1 MNVCCCLFG
10 DLLVVIDFSYI
21 NYFMMQNLQLK
32 PERSGYCSGNR
43 TVQSYAID
51 PAIQMRMRKHGS
63 KDAPSGLEG
72 IVARVKDGSFSPRG
86 IKDELLLSD
95 QTTLLDDCNTHV
107 SSKIATST
115 NWLKIWDTAIDFGQ
129 RGTKAIQS
137 LFKEMTRP
145 VFGSIPCSLCDQLI
159 PESTLYFDHYVNE
172 HIQGQEMTK
181 EDDPYITFPGPCTYH
196 HTVFHYAHLTG
207 AVFSFLFDSYPCG
220 LFKHQG
226 RQRQN

>member
-1 MNVCCCLFG
+1 M
-10 DLLVVIDFSYI
+10 LL
-21 NYFMMQNLQLK
+21 
-32 PERSGYCSGNR
+32 RS
-43 TVQSYAID
+43 
-51 PAIQMRMRKHGS
+51 
-63 KDAPSGLEG
+63 LEG

-115 NWLKIWDTAIDFGQ
+115 NWLKIWDTTIDFGQ

-159 PESTLYFDHYVNE
+159 PESTPYFDHYVNE

-181 EDDPYITFPGPCTYH
+181 EDIEKTLTSPSLDLAPIIT
-196 HTVFHYAHLTG
+196 L
-207 AVFSFLFDSYPCG
+207 FSTMPT
-220 LFKHQG
+220 
-226 RQRQN
+226 